1 MNERLIASNM
11 IAIAR
16 GRKGDAKRSAMLR
29 MIMPFM
35 SNQTG
40 EKLAKVIHDSDSAA
54 FGKIWDGVKHEIL
67 KRLKNKHKMK
77 ATAADVHVFHRD
89 SDDGTT
95 TVNINGWG
103 SEKVRVNF
111 GGVTIWDREDPGFL
125 EMTNANFD
133 TETAKAEVEASVAEQ
148 LAVQAL
154 VPKETAVETFETHDG
169 LPVGDSISKA
179 VFDFF
184 NAVPA
189 STEPVAEPEVVNQ
202 EPRLA
207 LQFDF
212 GQTGWSYEVTDGQ
225 LVGIL
230 HEVCKRLLNKE
241 DPCPL
246 LPQIVS
252 HGEWKRKPE
261 TNLQELS
268 AYFTASKS

>member
-1 MNERLIASNM
+1 MNEKLIASNM

-40 EKLAKVIHDSDSAA
+40 DKLAKVIHDSDSAA
-54 FGKIWDGVKHEIL
+54 FGKIWDGVKNEIL
-67 KRLKNKHKMK
+67 KRLKNKHKMQ
-77 ATAADVHVFHRD
+77 ATAADVHVFQRD
-89 SDDGTT
+89 SDDGQT

-111 GGVTIWDREDPGFL
+111 GGVTIWNKEDPGFL
-125 EMTNANFD
+125 EMTDANFD
-133 TETAKAEVEASVAEQ
+133 ADKALSEVEASVAEQ

-154 VPKETAVETFETHDG
+154 IVPETSVPFETHDG

-179 VFDFF
+179 VYDFF
-184 NAVPA
+184 NPGVGTAE
-189 STEPVAEPEVVNQ
+189 TESLPEVVDQ
-202 EPRLA
+202 EPRLM
-207 LQFDF
+207 LQFDL
-212 GQTGWSYEVTDGQ
+212 GQTGWTYEITDGQ
-225 LVGIL
+225 LVNVL
-230 HEVCKRLLNKE
+230 HEVCKRLLYKE

-246 LPQIVS
+246 APIGNS
-252 HGEWKRKPE
+252 HGGWKLKPE
-261 TNLQELS
+261 LNLQELS

>member
-1 MNERLIASNM
+1 MNEKLIASNM

-67 KRLKNKHKMK
+67 KRLKNKHKLK
-77 ATAADVHVFHRD
+77 ATAADVHVFQRD
-89 SDDGTT
+89 CDEGGT

-125 EMTNANFD
+125 EMTDANFD
-133 TETAKAEVEASVAEQ
+133 ADNVLPEIEASVAMQLREQ
-148 LAVQAL
+148 A
-154 VPKETAVETFETHDG
+154 AVEPEVGVPFETHDG
-169 LPVGDSISKA
+169 LPVGESISKA
-179 VFDFF
+179 VYDFF
-184 NAVPA
+184 HPA
-189 STEPVAEPEVVNQ
+189 PATVEPEVVNA
-202 EPRLA
+202 EPRLM
-207 LQFDF
+207 LQFDL
-212 GQTGWSYEVTDGQ
+212 GQTGWTYEITDGQ
-225 LVGIL
+225 LVNVL
-230 HEVCKRLLNKE
+230 HEVCKRLLHKE

-246 LPQIVS
+246 EPGVVS
-252 HGEWKRKPE
+252 HGGWNRNPE
-261 TNLQELS
+261 INLQELS
-268 AYFTASKS
+268 AYFTACKS

>member
-77 ATAADVHVFHRD
+77 ATAADVHVFQRD
-89 SDDGTT
+89 SDDGGT

-103 SEKVRVNF
+103 SERVRVNF

-125 EMTNANFD
+125 EMTDANFD
-133 TETAKAEVEASVAEQ
+133 ADKALSEVEASVAEQ
-148 LAVQAL
+148 KAVQAL
-154 VPKETAVETFETHDG
+154 VPQETAVETFDG
-169 LPVGDSISKA
+169 LPVGESISKA
-179 VFDFF
+179 VYDFF
-184 NAVPA
+184 HPTPVV
-189 STEPVAEPEVVNQ
+189 TEPVMEPEVVNQ

-212 GQTGWSYEVTDGQ
+212 GQTGWTYDITDGQ
-225 LVGIL
+225 LVSIL

-252 HGEWKRKPE
+252 HGEWNRKPE
-261 TNLQELS
+261 NNLQELN
-268 AYFTASKS
+268 AYFVASKS

>member
-1 MNERLIASNM
+1 MNEKLIASNM

-67 KRLKNKHKMK
+67 KRLKNKHKLK
-77 ATAADVHVFHRD
+77 STAAAIRTFNWN
-89 SDDGTT
+89 DDE
-95 TVNINGWG
+95 TVINVDMYG
-103 SEKVRVNF
+103 SEKLRVTVE
-111 GGVTIWDREDPGFL
+111 GVDVWKGQAPGYREMVDA
-125 EMTNANFD
+125 TYD
-133 TETAKAEVEASVAEQ
+133 TEQTIESRVAE
-148 LAVQAL
+148 LN
-154 VPKETAVETFETHDG
+154 PGKEVFETHDG
-169 LPVGDSISKA
+169 LPVGESINKA
-179 VFDFF
+179 VYDFF
-184 NAVPA
+184 NPAPAV
-189 STEPVAEPEVVNQ
+189 TEAVAEPEVVNQ

-212 GQTGWSYEVTDGQ
+212 GQTGWSFDITDGQ
-225 LVGIL
+225 LVNLL
-230 HEVCKRLLNKE
+230 HEVCKRLLYKE

-246 LPQIVS
+246 EPKVVS

-261 TNLQELS
+261 SNLQELS

>member
-77 ATAADVHVFHRD
+77 ATAADVHVFQRD
-89 SDDGTT
+89 SDDGGT

-111 GGVTIWDREDPGFL
+111 GGVTIWNREDPGFL
-125 EMTNANFD
+125 EMTDANFD
-133 TETAKAEVEASVAEQ
+133 ADNALAEVEASVAIQ
-148 LAVQAL
+148 QAVQAQ
-154 VPKETAVETFETHDG
+154 VPQETAVETFETHDG
-169 LPVGDSISKA
+169 LSVGDSISKA
-179 VFDFF
+179 VYDFF
-184 NAVPA
+184 NPEPT
-189 STEPVAEPEVVNQ
+189 STESVAEPEVVNQ

-212 GQTGWSYEVTDGQ
+212 GQTGWSYEITDGQ
-225 LVGIL
+225 LVNVL
-230 HEVCKRLLNKE
+230 HEVCKRLLYKE

-246 LPQIVS
+246 APQVTS
-252 HGEWKRKPE
+252 HGGWKRKPE
-261 TNLQELS
+261 NNLQELS

>member
-16 GRKGDAKRSAMLR
+16 SRKGDAKRSAMLR
-29 MIMPFM
+29 MVMPFL

-40 EKLAKVIHDSDSAA
+40 DKLAKVIHDSDSAQ

-77 ATAADVHVFHRD
+77 ATAADVHVFQRD
-89 SDDGTT
+89 SDDGGT

-125 EMTNANFD
+125 EMTDANFD
-133 TETAKAEVEASVAEQ
+133 ADNVLPEIEASAAMQVREQ
-148 LAVQAL
+148 AAIEPEVG
-154 VPKETAVETFETHDG
+154 VPFETHDG
-169 LPVGDSISKA
+169 LPVGESISKA
-179 VFDFF
+179 VYDFF
-184 NAVPA
+184 NPGAA
-189 STEPVAEPEVVNQ
+189 VAEPELVTQ

-207 LQFDF
+207 LQFDL
-212 GQTGWSYEVTDGQ
+212 GQTGWSYEITDGQ

-261 TNLQELS
+261 SNLQELN
-268 AYFTASKS
+268 AYFVASKS